1 MEQVNWLPP
10 LKNYIRLI
18 YGKENDYEQDLD
30 GFNKSRQDLLGV
42 NPYTIGTKLYYK
54 YYSQLELLD
63 LRIPVNSVIGKKL
76 QFVWYDAFHKTISH
90 EQHSLP
96 FEKANIL
103 FNIASI
109 LSKVGVY
116 KYEQS
121 KRSVDSGEDT
131 TKEAIEYFQQ
141 AAGVLQFISEN
152 FLHAPS
158 DDLSQSSLNFLN
170 KLMLAQSQEI
180 FVLKAIIGD
189 LNQSKNSLIAKLCSC
204 TSKYYSECNGMI
216 DHNVKE
222 GVSTSDYE
230 VVDTNEEFEDLE
242 DIVDEESQNPNDYKI
257 TIQLE
262 PFWISLLTFK
272 QIYYKSLAYYFQGLQ
287 LEAGKKFGDAIGYF
301 TKSQQILNEIS
312 SVTLNQISKSP
323 TNEAFE
329 VLDNYKFHKDAL
341 SIKLTDLN
349 KDNDL
354 IYHDP
359 IPSLVTLP
367 EIKPLDS
374 ARMIPMNKIEL
385 FKEINDHNYE
395 NFLKNVVPI
404 DIHELLSYYSEE
416 KSQFLRNELDM
427 VDVSNEELA
436 SVLEYL
442 KMPKAIV
449 NLKEIIN
456 ENTVSK
462 DSEGGISSEIIL
474 KVNEIARNYSQDTTN
489 KENIMNLRK
498 QIYATINEIESK
510 SNNSM
515 GGSQYKDEIIKLKK
529 SLYDA
534 TNADEKLLGLI
545 NVENSKLY
553 DILGNGSNSREFK
566 QLFEVPSSKVNYDNE
581 TSLLDI
587 IDTPQSNG
595 LDSQIKK
602 IEDIL
607 YDLNVIKANKQKLV
621 DTLKTEIHN
630 DDISDI
636 LVLNSKVKTNNEI
649 KNVIFPEEL
658 KKFQP
663 YANEL
668 DNLIN
673 KQKDFID
680 SLKESWDT
688 LSSHPKVKD
697 IQSSKTF
704 KDTLMVD
711 QVTRIEKFY
720 TNNWKR
726 YSEGLKRGGTFY
738 GQLLSF
744 AKSLRDKVNA
754 NDGMNERFANMN
766 LSASSTGQNYQAPSQ
781 GQNYSQPGYAQ
792 PGYAQ
797 PGYSQG
803 PATTGPPRPPQPY
816 QAQISPMNTSSL
828 HPQHTPQ
835 ATPYQGYQPNYQPNQ
850 PQNHLQYQTQPQFFN
865 QPMLQRTSTSGSS
878 GYDRAAP
885 SLPPKQPN
893 YSQTAPH
900 NGGYPQSS
908 IPQYQSPPSNSPYGS
923 QPPQQSH
930 SQSQSSQNSLIYDQ
944 PSTYNPNM
952 YNFFSKE

>member
-1 MEQVNWLPP
+1 MKTYALSVPTKKMEEVNWLPP

-18 YGKENDYEQDLD
+18 YGKENDYEQDLA
-30 GFNKSRQDLLGV
+30 GFNKLRQDLKGV
-42 NPYTIGTKLYYK
+42 NADSTGIKLYFK

-63 LRIPVNSVIGKKL
+63 LRIPVNSVMGKKL
-76 QFVWYDAFHKTISH
+76 EFVWHDAFQKSVSH

-109 LSKVGVY
+109 LSKVAVY
-116 KYEQS
+116 KYEESQ
-121 KRSVDSGEDT
+121 RINDSGEDT
-131 TKEAIEYFQQ
+131 TKEAIKYFQQ
-141 AAGVLQFISEN
+141 AAGIFQFISEN

-158 DDLSQSSLNFLN
+158 DDLSQASLKFLN

-189 LNQSKNSLIAKLCSC
+189 LNQSKNSLISKLCSS
-204 TSKYYSECNGMI
+204 TSKYYLECNNMI

-222 GVSTSDYE
+222 GVSTTDFE
-230 VVDTNEEFEDLE
+230 VVDTYEEAEDLE
-242 DIVDEESQNPNDYKI
+242 DIVDDEPLAPKDYKI
-257 TIQLE
+257 TVQLE
-262 PFWISLLTFK
+262 SLWTSLLTFK
-272 QIYYKSLAYYFQGLQ
+272 QTYYKSLAYYFQGLQ

-301 TKSQQILNEIS
+301 TKSQEILNEIS
-312 SVTLNQISKSP
+312 PVTLKHISKSA

-329 VLDNYKFHKDAL
+329 VLDNYKYHKDAL
-341 SIKLTDLN
+341 GIKLADIN

-374 ARMIPMNKIEL
+374 AKMIPMNQIEL

-442 KMPKAIV
+442 KMPKAVI

-456 ENTVSK
+456 EDNVSK
-462 DSEGGISSEIIL
+462 DSDGGVNSDIIQ
-474 KVNEIARNYSQDTTN
+474 KVNEIARGYSEDTTN
-489 KENIMNLRK
+489 KENIMNLRR

-510 SNNSM
+510 S
-515 GGSQYKDEIIKLKK
+515 GSIQYKDDIIKLKK

-534 TNADEKLLGLI
+534 TNADEKLFGLI

-553 DILGNGSNSREFK
+553 DILGNGSNSKEFK
-566 QLFEVPSSKVNYDNE
+566 QLFEVPSSKINYDNE
-581 TSLLDI
+581 ASLLDM
-587 IDTPQSNG
+587 IDTPQNNG
-595 LDSQIKK
+595 LDSQIKI

-673 KQKDFID
+673 KQKDFIN
-680 SLKESWDT
+680 SLKENWQT
-688 LSSHPKVKD
+688 LSSHPKVKE

-704 KDTLMVD
+704 KDTLVID
-711 QVTRIEKFY
+711 QVTRIEQFY

-738 GQLLSF
+738 GQLLTF
-744 AKSLRDKVNA
+744 AKSLKDKVNE
-754 NDGMNERFANMN
+754 NDGFNDRFAGMN
-766 LSASSTGQNYQAPSQ
+766 ISANSTGQNYQP
-781 GQNYSQPGYAQ
+781 QNYRQQPGY
-792 PGYAQ
+792 P
-797 PGYSQG
+797 QG
-803 PATTGPPRPPQPY
+803 PTPTGPPRPPQPQQY

-835 ATPYQGYQPNYQPNQ
+835 ATPYQPHQPNYQ
-850 PQNHLQYQTQPQFFN
+850 QYQSQPQFFN
-865 QPMLQRTSTSGSS
+865 QPMLQRTSTSSSS
-878 GYDRAAP
+878 GYDRAP
-885 SLPPKQPN
+885 PNLPPKQPN
-893 YSQTAPH
+893 YTQQAPP
-900 NGGYPQSS
+900 NAQYPQNSFS
-908 IPQYQSPPSNSPYGS
+908 QYPQTPQNHSPYPS
-923 QPPQQSH
+923 QPQQP
-930 SQSQSSQNSLIYDQ
+930 QSQSSQNSLIYDQ